1 MKKKILFLGN
11 HAFVIYNFRKELI
24 QTLLSNGY
32 EVILSMPYDEDK
44 VPILESWGCRFV
56 ETKVDRRGTNIFK
69 DIKLFLFYLKLINTI
84 KPDKVLTYTI
94 KPNLYGGLSSRIC
107 KVPYITN
114 ITGLGSGFKKDGLL
128 KKVLKILY
136 KISLKSAQKV
146 FLQNTSDQQIIKSLK
161 VVSEDKM
168 GLLPGSG
175 VNLNEFEFIENHVN
189 NTFKFIFVGRIMKD
203 KGIYEY
209 LEAAKKIYDS
219 KEYKAEFLLVGFI
232 ESTEIELNQKI
243 KNYHDKGIIR
253 YLGYQK
259 DVKPFISQSN
269 SLIQPSHGGEGM
281 SNVLLEAGAMGRV
294 LLASN
299 VPGCKEIIND
309 KKNGFVFFSKN
320 AVDLTEKIKKTLK
333 LSENDLY
340 KMSLESRKFVE
351 LNFNRQIVINEYMD
365 VIEDFK
371 NSKKGIANN
380 A

>member
-32 EVILSMPYDEDK
+32 EVILSMPYDKDK
-44 VPILESWGCRFV
+44 VPILESWGCKFV

-69 DIKLFLFYLKLINTI
+69 DIKLFLFYLKLINTV

-94 KPNLYGGLSSRIC
+94 KPNLYGGLSSRLC
-107 KVPYITN
+107 KIPYIAN

-128 KKVLKILY
+128 KNILQLLY
-136 KISLKSAQKV
+136 KISLKNAQKV
-146 FLQNTSDQQIIKSLK
+146 FLQNTSDQQIIKGLN

-175 VNLNEFEFIENHVN
+175 VNLNEFKFIENRIN

-259 DVKPFISQSN
+259 DVKPFISQAN

-281 SNVLLEAGAMGRV
+281 SNVLLEAGAMGRI

-309 KKNGFVFFSKN
+309 KKNGFVFFSKDAN
-320 AVDLTEKIKKTLK
+320 DLTEKIKKTLRI
-333 LSENDLY
+333 SENDLY

-365 VIEDFK
+365 IIEDFE
-371 NSKKGIANN
+371 NSKKRVANN